1 MIGRVGETLVGRAQ
15 TRPPRSDREHRYL
28 STMCKPV
35 SDAAIK
41 TAGGDDAATKAVRT
55 ISRSELASHNT
66 PSSAWCAIHPKGGAT
81 KKGKGGGH
89 AVLDITNF
97 ASKHPGGDLILLAAG
112 KDACVLF
119 ETYHPRGVPPTLVEK
134 LRIGTM
140 ESGSF
145 KNGSFYSWDSDF
157 YPTLRARVLQRLEE
171 RGLSRRG
178 SIEISI
184 KAIFLLCGFW
194 FSLAKMYTSYSSSF
208 IVASTWSVSMGIF
221 AALIGV
227 NIQHD
232 GKKILS

>member
-1 MIGRVGETLVGRAQ
+1 MC
-15 TRPPRSDREHRYL
+15 RPA
-28 STMCKPV
+28 

-41 TAGGDDAATKAVRT
+41 TAGGDAATTKAVRT

-66 PSSAWCAIHPKGGAT
+66 PSSAWCAIHPKGGST
-81 KKGKGGGH
+81 KIS
-89 AVLDITNF
+89 VLDITNF

-112 KDACVLF
+112 KDASVLF
-119 ETYHPRGVPPTLVEK
+119 ETYHPRGVPTSLVEK

-208 IVASTWSVSMGIF
+208 IVASTWSISMGIF

-232 GKKILS
+232 GESYICF

>member
-1 MIGRVGETLVGRAQ
+1 MC
-15 TRPPRSDREHRYL
+15 RPAP
-28 STMCKPV
+28 
-35 SDAAIK
+35 DAAIK
-41 TAGGDDAATKAVRT
+41 TAGGDAATKAVRT

-66 PSSAWCAIHPKGGAT
+66 PSSAWCAIHPKGGST

-112 KDACVLF
+112 KDASVLF
-119 ETYHPRGVPPTLVEK
+119 ETYHPRGVPTTLVEK

-194 FSLAKMYTSYSSSF
+194 FSLAKMYTSYSSTF
-208 IVASTWSVSMGIF
+208 IVASTWSISMGIF

-232 GKKILS
+232 GEKILRKCLICFYNHF